1 MKQYYTGRD
10 GQRLGPFEEERVREM
25 LASGELRASDLVWCE
40 GMTDWQPAGRVFSS
54 GDPSNPYQPSAAVMD
69 SSAVQGAPD
78 ARLADPL
85 TRLVAVILDGLIAML
100 LIIPLVLTMDRET
113 GEYSVLG
120 WVITGV
126 LGLALIVVNVFMLTT
141 RGQTIAKR
149 LMKIR
154 IVRFEDGRNP
164 GFVKAVL
171 LRSFVPGLLGNI
183 PGAGPVFSLVDAL
196 FIFRADRRCVH
207 DLMAGTKVVKV
218 DKTAA

>member
-1 MKQYYTGRD
+1 
-10 GQRLGPFEEERVREM
+10 
-25 LASGELRASDLVWCE
+25 
-40 GMTDWQPAGRVFSS
+40 
-54 GDPSNPYQPSAAVMD
+54 MD

-183 PGAGPVFSLVDAL
+183 RIAGPVFSLVDAL